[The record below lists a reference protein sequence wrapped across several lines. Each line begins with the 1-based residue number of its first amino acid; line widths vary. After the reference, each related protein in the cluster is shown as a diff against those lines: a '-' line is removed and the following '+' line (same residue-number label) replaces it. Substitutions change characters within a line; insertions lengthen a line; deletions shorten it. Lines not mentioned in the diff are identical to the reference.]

1 MLGGCECGCA
11 TDAVCLGGVLS
22 ITHASCRNEVAGTCT
37 LWAGQWRIV
46 RATVGGGYES
56 DRLCRDHV
64 ARLDHARTEK
74 NIAVVDRCL

>member
-11 TDAVCLGGVLS
+11 TDAVCLERVLS
-22 ITHASCRNEVAGTCT
+22 ITRNEVGGTCT
-37 LWAGQWRIV
+37 LWAGQWRTV

-64 ARLDHARTEK
+64 ARLDHARTGEK
-74 NIAVVDRCL
+74 YSRSR